1 MRIVERLI
9 NSVRS
14 AATYNPELQAAPAC
28 ILWPDK
34 ERQWESVIPRIQLEM
49 PELLVLGTFEPEKR
63 TGPAIWL
70 RCILAGI
77 YPDVYD
83 ITDRIPVIYLPGI
96 SRPQLRD
103 VENCPDHLKL
113 LAELQ
118 YRGTM
123 WTQANAKDWTVLA
136 FLKSNQGGLN
146 LDVAQDNESKNAM
159 QLALYQLMDE
169 DIELLAVKRLDKDYF
184 HTLLV
189 GGDPVKDLLQWL
201 DRGDAFQ
208 QNRSLQE
215 WQAFAEVCKSQL
227 AFNPQKEGLLAGAM
241 RLAAHE
247 GPWSAVWD
255 RYCEAP
261 RKYPGIPVQIR
272 KCKPPDENIFWSASD
287 GSFDGWPQWNE
298 EQEALLRQELNL
310 FVSIPPHEA
319 RQRIGELEARHGR
332 RRNSVWSELGD
343 APLANAL
350 LHLDHLGKVTGNA
363 LNAGSVQDLAVAYR
377 NAGWKTDDA
386 VLKALSCVANSN
398 DIDAVITAIRTMYL
412 PWLEDSARYLQ
423 KIVDAQGYPGDTVST
438 AKSVEYKDGECVLF
452 IDGMRMDIARRIA
465 DNLEARNMCVEESMV
480 WTALPSVTGTGKPAV
495 SPVRSSIYG
504 SDANVDFEPSVTEN
518 GQSLKGGYYFKK
530 RMTDLGWTVLEAAEV
545 GNGNGNAW
553 CEYGDIDREG
563 HNKGWKM
570 TRRLDDMINEIMD
583 KVDSLLEAGWA
594 KVHIVTDHGWLLL
607 PDGLP
612 KIEVPA
618 VLTENKWGRCA
629 ALKSGAVT
637 QERLFPWYWNPTQF
651 FALAG
656 GISCFRSGL
665 EFAHGG
671 LSLQECLTLNLTVFR
686 GQDVDNKRIEIT
698 DAVWRGL
705 RLTVAVDGQFDGAS
719 LDIRSEAGNPLSTLV
734 LSIKPLNESGKA
746 SVVVE
751 DEDLTEIAATIVLI
765 NDRNEILAQTETV
778 IGGR

>member
-1 MRIVERLI
+1 V
-9 NSVRS
+9 
-14 AATYNPELQAAPAC
+14 
-28 ILWPDK
+28 
-34 ERQWESVIPRIQLEM
+34 
-49 PELLVLGTFEPEKR
+49 
-63 TGPAIWL
+63 
-70 RCILAGI
+70 
-77 YPDVYD
+77 
-83 ITDRIPVIYLPGI
+83 
-96 SRPQLRD
+96 
-103 VENCPDHLKL
+103 
-113 LAELQ
+113 
-118 YRGTM
+118 
-123 WTQANAKDWTVLA
+123 
-136 FLKSNQGGLN
+136 
-146 LDVAQDNESKNAM
+146 
-159 QLALYQLMDE
+159 
-169 DIELLAVKRLDKDYF
+169 
-184 HTLLV
+184 
-189 GGDPVKDLLQWL
+189 
-201 DRGDAFQ
+201 
-208 QNRSLQE
+208 
-215 WQAFAEVCKSQL
+215 
-227 AFNPQKEGLLAGAM
+227 
-241 RLAAHE
+241 
-247 GPWSAVWD
+247 
-255 RYCEAP
+255 
-261 RKYPGIPVQIR
+261 
-272 KCKPPDENIFWSASD
+272 ASD

-310 FVSIPPHEA
+310 FASIPQHEG
-319 RQRIGELEARHGR
+319 RQRISELEARHGR
-332 RRNSVWSELGD
+332 RRNLVWSELGD

-350 LHLDHLGKVTGNA
+350 LYLNHLGKVTGNA
-363 LNAGSVQDLAVAYR
+363 LNAGTVQDLAVAYR
-377 NAGWKTDDA
+377 NAGWEADDA

-423 KIVDAQGYPGDTVST
+423 KIVDAQGYPGDTIST
-438 AKSVEYKDGECVLF
+438 VKPVEYKDGECVLF
-452 IDGMRMDIARRIA
+452 IDGMRMDIARRVA

-504 SDANVDFEPSVTEN
+504 SDANVDFEPSIAET

-530 RMTDLGWTVLEAAEV
+530 LMTDLGWTVLEAAEV
-545 GNGNGNAW
+545 GDGNGNDW

-594 KVHIVTDHGWLLL
+594 KVYIVTDHGWLLL

-629 ALKSGAVT
+629 ALKPGAIT

-686 GQDVDNKRIEIT
+686 GEDVNNKRIEIT

-751 DEDLTEIAATIVLI
+751 DEDLTGIAATIVLI